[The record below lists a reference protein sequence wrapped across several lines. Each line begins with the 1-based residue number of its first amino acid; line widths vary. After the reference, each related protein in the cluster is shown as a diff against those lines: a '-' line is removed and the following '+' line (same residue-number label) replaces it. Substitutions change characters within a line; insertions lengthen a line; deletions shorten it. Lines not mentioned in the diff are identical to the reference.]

1 MTSAELV
8 GSLLRAEVDVRDLPG
23 LTGAARLAAR
33 AVGTVHLDVALA
45 GYRDGVA
52 HLAVEAHARSV
63 PAHRL
68 AALFTGPLDA
78 AVARTLTD
86 RGLPPGLTTV
96 GESGGV
102 LTVAV
107 RVQDA
112 LDAAPLPP
120 FLRGAVVDDLA
131 LPAAFD
137 DISRAH
143 HIVLHGEGRGAFL
156 QEYLAAPGL
165 TAEH

>member
-1 MTSAELV
+1 MWVTAPLDELLHLALQGEGLPPFVTSAELV

-120 FLRGAVVDDLA
+120 FLRGAVVDDLTLA
-131 LPAAFD
+131 DSQVAVALTLPA
-137 DISRAH
+137 
-143 HIVLHGEGRGAFL
+143 
-156 QEYLAAPGL
+156 
-165 TAEH
+165 

>member
-1 MTSAELV
+1 MWVTAPLDELLHLALQGEGLPPFVTSAELV

-23 LTGAARLAAR
+23 LAGAARLAAR

-78 AVARTLTD
+78 ALARTLTD

-120 FLRGAVVDDLA
+120 FLRGAVVDDLTLA
-131 LPAAFD
+131 DSQVAVALTLPA
-137 DISRAH
+137 
-143 HIVLHGEGRGAFL
+143 
-156 QEYLAAPGL
+156 
-165 TAEH
+165 

>member
-1 MTSAELV
+1 MWVTAPLDELLHLALQGEGLPPFVTSAELV

-23 LTGAARLAAR
+23 LAGAARLAAR

-78 AVARTLTD
+78 VLARTLAD

-96 GESGGV
+96 DESGGV

-120 FLRGAVVDDLA
+120 FLRGAVVDDLTLA
-131 LPAAFD
+131 DSQVAVALTLPA
-137 DISRAH
+137 
-143 HIVLHGEGRGAFL
+143 
-156 QEYLAAPGL
+156 
-165 TAEH
+165 

>member
-1 MTSAELV
+1 MWVTAPLDELLQLALQGEGLPPFVTSAELV

-23 LTGAARLAAR
+23 LAGAARLAAR

-78 AVARTLTD
+78 VLARTLAD

-96 GESGGV
+96 DESGGV

-120 FLRGAVVDDLA
+120 FLRGAVVDDLTLA
-131 LPAAFD
+131 DSQVAVALTLPA
-137 DISRAH
+137 
-143 HIVLHGEGRGAFL
+143 
-156 QEYLAAPGL
+156 
-165 TAEH
+165 

>member
-1 MTSAELV
+1 MWVTAPLDELLHLALQGEGLPPFVTSAELV

-23 LTGAARLAAR
+23 LAGAARLAAR

-120 FLRGAVVDDLA
+120 FLRGAVVDDLTLA
-131 LPAAFD
+131 DSQVAVALTLPA
-137 DISRAH
+137 
-143 HIVLHGEGRGAFL
+143 
-156 QEYLAAPGL
+156 
-165 TAEH
+165 